1 MAEDIFIVGCGYV
14 GRRVAAAER
23 ARGSRIIALARSE
36 NSAQALRTLG
46 IESVRG
52 DLDDPGSL
60 AGLDVAGQGVYYFA
74 PPPTTGVRDPRMAAF
89 LVAVTPRSP
98 RRIVYISTT
107 GVYGDC
113 HGEWV
118 DEARAPNPTAD
129 RARRRLDAEQ
139 QLRACGARTGCEA
152 VILRVPGIYG
162 PDRLP
167 VERLRKGLPLLR
179 EDEAPWSNRVHADD
193 LVAACLAAMAHGRAG
208 AVYNVSDGHPSTM
221 TDYFRRVADA
231 LALPRPP
238 EISRVESA
246 GGPSMARGPRLGPI
260 GEAGAQI
267 DEGMLS
273 YLAESKR
280 IDNRRMREEL
290 GVSLRY
296 PTLAEGLAACLASAR
311 HGS

>member
-1 MAEDIFIVGCGYV
+1 VAAEIFIVGCGYV

-23 ARGSRIIALARSE
+23 ARGNQVGALARTPE
-36 NSAQALRTLG
+36 SAEALRALG
-46 IESVRG
+46 VEPVRG
-52 DLDDPGSL
+52 DLDDPESL
-60 AGLDVAGQGVYYFA
+60 AGLDVAGQGVYHFA
-74 PPPTTGVRDPRMAAF
+74 PPPASGVRDTRMVAF
-89 LVAVTPRSP
+89 LAAVTPRP
-98 RRIVYISTT
+98 PQRIVYISTT

-113 HGEWV
+113 QGEWV
-118 DEARAPNPTAD
+118 DETRAPNPTAD
-129 RARRRLDAEQ
+129 REQRRLDAEE
-139 QLRACGARTGCEA
+139 QLRAFDARAGCEA

-167 VERLRKGLPLLR
+167 FERLRKGLPLLR

-193 LVAACLAAMAHGRAG
+193 LVAACLAAMARGRAG

-231 LALPRPP
+231 LGLPRPP
-238 EISRVESA
+238 EISRVEAGDRIDAGMLSYLAESA
-246 GGPSMARGPRLGPI
+246 DATSMSRGPRLGPI
-260 GEAGAQI
+260 G
-267 DEGMLS
+267 
-273 YLAESKR
+273 ESKR

-290 GVSLRY
+290 GVSPRY

>member
-1 MAEDIFIVGCGYV
+1 MASKIVIVGCGYV

-23 ARGSRIIALARSE
+23 ARGSRVNALARSE
-36 NSAQALRTLG
+36 DSAQALGALG
-46 IESVRG
+46 IEPVRG

-74 PPPTTGVRDPRMAAF
+74 PPPASGVRDTRMSAF
-89 LVAVTPRSP
+89 LAAVAPRPP

-118 DEARAPNPTAD
+118 DETRAPNPTAG
-129 RARRRLDAEQ
+129 RARRRLDAEE
-139 QLRACGARTGCEA
+139 QLRAFGARSGCEA

-167 VERLRKGLPLLR
+167 VERLRKNLPLLR
-179 EDEAPWSNRVHADD
+179 EDEALWSNRVHADD
-193 LVAACLAAMAHGRAG
+193 LVAACLAAMERGRAG

-221 TDYFRRVADA
+221 TDYFRCVADA
-231 LALPRPP
+231 LGLPRPP
-238 EISRVESA
+238 EVSRSDADE
-246 GGPSMARGPRLGPI
+246 R
-260 GEAGAQI
+260 I
-267 DEGMLS
+267 DAGMLS

-290 GVSLRY
+290 GVAPRY
-296 PTLAEGLAACLASAR
+296 PTLAEGLAACLAAAR
-311 HGS
+311 QAS

>member
-1 MAEDIFIVGCGYV
+1 VAAEIFIVGCGYV
-14 GRRVAAAER
+14 GRRVAAAEQ
-23 ARGSRIIALARSE
+23 ARGNRVSALARTPE
-36 NSAQALRTLG
+36 SAEAQRAVG
-46 IESVRG
+46 IEPVRG
-52 DLDDPGSL
+52 DLDDRDSL

-74 PPPTTGVRDPRMAAF
+74 PPPATGARDTRMAAF
-89 LVAVTPRSP
+89 LAAIAPRAP

-118 DEARAPNPTAD
+118 DETRAPNPTAD

-139 QLRACGARTGCEA
+139 QLQAFGARTGCEA

-193 LVAACLAAMAHGRAG
+193 LVAACVAAMARGRTG

-231 LALPRPP
+231 LGLPRPP
-238 EISRVESA
+238 EISRVEA
-246 GGPSMARGPRLGPI
+246 GDR
-260 GEAGAQI
+260 I
-267 DEGMLS
+267 DAGMLS

-290 GVSLRY
+290 GVAPRY
-296 PTLAEGLAACLASAR
+296 PTLAEGLATCLASAR